1 MENNINKNKT
11 NFEFTNSINKLIK
24 YKEYQLIKE
33 NYKFNILIGK
43 SQNDIII
50 RIGDY
55 ENILNNND
63 ISLKLDT
70 IDDLYDFFINIFNQK
85 MAIIKQLIINEEI
98 VLLLKVEREEELEI
112 ILKYANKN
120 KNGSNDIQM
129 KSQLTKDSHTNLPLE
144 NIFCVFESFDN
155 ILYLIYSN
163 NYRSII
169 SFNLLNIQKI
179 NEIKKA
185 HNYDITN
192 LRHYLDKKNK
202 RNIIMSISSSDFN
215 LKLWNIKNYECLLN
229 IKTINVKGHLLLGC
243 ILNDNNNTY
252 IISYNSMTPY
262 NELIRVFDLNGN
274 KIKDIKNYFTF
285 CIDTYY
291 DKNLC
296 KNYIITSNLGFVT
309 SYDYFSSAI
318 YHKYLANDRSEHF
331 SFIIND
337 IEEIIKLI
345 ESSYDGNIRIWNFN
359 TGELLKKIYICK
371 NSLYSICLWDNDTLF
386 VSSYDKKLRLINL
399 NEGIIINSVNQNSE
413 IISIKK
419 INHPLYGK
427 CLVSQGFGNEQIKIW
442 IVNN

>member
-1 MENNINKNKT
+1 MENNINKNKNKT
-11 NFEFTNSINKLIK
+11 NFEFTNSINNLIK

-43 SQNDIII
+43 SKNDIKITV
-50 RIGDY
+50 GDY
-55 ENILNNND
+55 ENILNKND

-70 IDDLYDFFINIFNQK
+70 IDDLYEFFINIFNQK
-85 MAIIKQLIINEEI
+85 KVIIKQLIINEEI

-129 KSQLTKDSHTNLPLE
+129 KIQLTKDSHTNLPLE

-155 ILYLIYSN
+155 SLYLIYSN

-169 SFNLLNIQKI
+169 SFNLINIQKI

-243 ILNDNNNTY
+243 FLNDNNNTY

-296 KNYIITSNLGFVT
+296 KN
-309 SYDYFSSAI
+309 
-318 YHKYLANDRSEHF
+318 
-331 SFIIND
+331 
-337 IEEIIKLI
+337 
-345 ESSYDGNIRIWNFN
+345 
-359 TGELLKKIYICK
+359 
-371 NSLYSICLWDNDTLF
+371 
-386 VSSYDKKLRLINL
+386 
-399 NEGIIINSVNQNSE
+399 
-413 IISIKK
+413 
-419 INHPLYGK
+419 
-427 CLVSQGFGNEQIKIW
+427 
-442 IVNN
+442 